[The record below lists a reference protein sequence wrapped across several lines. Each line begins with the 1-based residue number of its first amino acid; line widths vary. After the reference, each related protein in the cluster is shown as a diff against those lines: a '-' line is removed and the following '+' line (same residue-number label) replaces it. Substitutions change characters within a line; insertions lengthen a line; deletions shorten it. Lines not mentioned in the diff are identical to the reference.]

1 MTSERYASKLSKI
14 HYHGSPFKK
23 RLPIAQEAGADY
35 AQLAYMFEAASTE
48 DLTKLDI
55 LRGHESR
62 AVLFATF
69 CNPLTLVSSSDL
81 NVDPLIKFAA
91 IFNPSTPS
99 VILDEIGFAQTS
111 TNPIIPEVIQ
121 THKNASKEFKV
132 FRAISDIKINEE
144 LYDDEDHMFF
154 TEAIFDDEGNVRTVT
169 DLESLEALFYLYIL
183 GFIQAPD
190 PTNAFWDSF
199 LFDSEPKNIIEIIE
213 LFGSLPAI
221 PESLY
226 SKCGTVVGARC
237 FAGELSNNSDLIRA
251 LAWDKQLLSTGVGG
265 FYWQDSRSPR
275 SSVASNEHTPEDL
288 LRTIFQEESKD
299 TSGLGEFP
307 HPVLWRLSCNP
318 KAPEDV
324 IDGIISLIEQKLV
337 TDELAQSEILV
348 GELDDFPYGLITN
361 PAVKGPLR
369 IRVEALMRE
378 RDLDP
383 SEFEINQE

>member
-1 MTSERYASKLSKI
+1 MTSEQYASKLSKI

-23 RLPIAQEAGADY
+23 RLPIAQEAGANY
-35 AQLAYMFEAASTE
+35 AQLAYVFEAASTE
-48 DLTKLDI
+48 DLAKLDI

-62 AVLFATF
+62 AVRFATF

-81 NVDPLIKFAA
+81 SVDPLIKFAA
-91 IFNPSTPS
+91 IFNPATPS
-99 VILDEIGFAQTS
+99 EILDEIGFDQTS
-111 TNPIIPEVIQ
+111 TNPIILETIEF
-121 THKNASKEFKV
+121 HKNASKEFKV
-132 FRAISDIKINEE
+132 FKALSDIRINEE
-144 LYDDEDHMFF
+144 LYDEEDQMFF
-154 TEAIFDDEGNVRTVT
+154 TEAIFDDEGNVRTVI
-169 DLESLEALFYLYIL
+169 DLESLEALFYLHIL
-183 GFIQAPD
+183 GFIDAPA
-190 PTNAFWDSF
+190 PTNEFWDTF
-199 LFDSEPKNIIEIIE
+199 LFDSEPKNLIEIIE

-221 PESLY
+221 PESLNAC
-226 SKCGTVVGARC
+226 SAVVGARC
-237 FAGELSNNSDLIRA
+237 FAGELSKNSDLIRA

-275 SSVASNEHTPEDL
+275 SSIASNEHTPEDL
-288 LRTIFQEESKD
+288 LRTIFKEESKD
-299 TSGLGEFP
+299 ISGLGEFP

-324 IDGIISLIEQKLV
+324 IDGIISLIEQELV
-337 TDELAQSEILV
+337 TDELTQSEILV